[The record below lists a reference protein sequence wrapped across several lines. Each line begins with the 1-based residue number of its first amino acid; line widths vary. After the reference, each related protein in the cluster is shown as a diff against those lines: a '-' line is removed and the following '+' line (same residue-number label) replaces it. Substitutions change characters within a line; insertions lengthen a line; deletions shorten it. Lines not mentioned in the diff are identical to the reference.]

1 MSRALEDAG
10 HVWPWS
16 GWLVSAGKDLRQ
28 HLAKGAEERVAK
40 A

>member
-10 HVWPWS
+10 HVRPRS
-16 GWLVSAGKDLRQ
+16 GRLVSAGKDLGE
-28 HLAKGAEERVAK
+28 HLAKGTDERVAK